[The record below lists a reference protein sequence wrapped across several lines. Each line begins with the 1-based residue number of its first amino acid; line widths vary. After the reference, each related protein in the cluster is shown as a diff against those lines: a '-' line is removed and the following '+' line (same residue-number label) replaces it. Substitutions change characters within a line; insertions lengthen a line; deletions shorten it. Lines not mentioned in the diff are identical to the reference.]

1 MQPTSPLTRFRRF
14 HGYDYSRG
22 AAMFLTFALEPRRP
36 LLGRVEGAEVALSA
50 AGKAV
55 WAELRRESARRPGI
69 VLRTAVVM
77 PDHVHVR
84 VQILPNLP
92 DPLKELGRFVY
103 NVKCRSQRAARRIG
117 IELAWQRNYHDRI
130 LCSAEIIDVVDKYI
144 ANNPLKWSLMHG
156 ASPPLRV
163 HEPLDSPLLP
173 DDEWWTGV
181 GETALLA
188 PERKLAAVRLS
199 RSIAAAEFSAVA
211 TRLRGAVEKGFVL
224 AGTWISP
231 CEQAVF
237 AELSAAGFP
246 LVRAVQDPL
255 ASVYRPKGEE
265 PSLFAAGRYLL
276 LSRAAAP
283 GGGRGAAWHGIND
296 ALADIALESGG
307 AAVYMHRVA
316 GEAALRWDFARG

>member
-1 MQPTSPLTRFRRF
+1 MQPPITHYQRF

-36 LLGRVEGAEVALSA
+36 LLGQVEGAEVVLSP
-50 AGKAV
+50 AGEAV

-84 VQILPNLP
+84 VQILPNLD
-92 DPLKELGRFVY
+92 DPLKALGRFVY
-103 NVKCRSQRAARRIG
+103 NVKCRSQRAARRRG
-117 IELAWQRNYHDRI
+117 IEIAWQRNYHDRI
-130 LCSAEIIDVVDKYI
+130 LCSAEIIDVVDQYI

-163 HEPLDSPLLP
+163 HEPLESPLLP
-173 DDEWWTGV
+173 EDEWWTGV

-188 PERKLAAVRLS
+188 PGRKLAAVRLS
-199 RSIAAAEFSAVA
+199 RSLQETDFTDVAA
-211 TRLRGAVEKGFVL
+211 RLHGAAEKGFVL

-231 CEQAVF
+231 CEQTVF
-237 AELSAAGFP
+237 AELAAAGFP

-255 ASVYRPKGEE
+255 STIYRPKGDE
-265 PSLFAAGRYLL
+265 PGLFAAGRYLL
-276 LSRAAAP
+276 LSRVSAP
-283 GGGRGAAWHGIND
+283 GAGRGAAWHGIND
-296 ALADIALESGG
+296 ALAALARNSGG
-307 AAVYMHRVA
+307 AAVYVHRVA
-316 GEAALRWDFARG
+316 GEAAPRWDF